1 MGRVIAV
8 VGVALGLLAAGAAA
22 PPARAQDAATIAR
35 NLAENVLGRDLVRT
49 SRLSSDGRS
58 LEMVWASA
66 TFKPTNPL
74 PQTRELLRVEAEF
87 ASASIFRVLTG
98 VRDLQ
103 FEIVLGKRS
112 LCTGAASRD
121 RPFRITY
128 PKDLGG

>member
-8 VGVALGLLAAGAAA
+8 VGVALVVLAAGAAS
-22 PPARAQDAATIAR
+22 PVRAQDATIAR
-35 NLAENVLGRDLVRT
+35 NLAENVLGRGLVRT

-66 TFKPTNPL
+66 TFKPTNLL

-103 FEIVLGKRS
+103 FEIVLGTRS

>member
-1 MGRVIAV
+1 MARVIAA
-8 VGVALGLLAAGAAA
+8 VGAALVLLAASAAA
-22 PPARAQDAATIAR
+22 PLARAQDASTIAK

-49 SRLSSDGRS
+49 SRLGSDGRS
-58 LEMVWASA
+58 LEMVWTSA
-66 TFKPTNPL
+66 TFKPTHPL
-74 PQTRELLRVEAEF
+74 PHTRDLLRVEAEF

-112 LCTGAASRD
+112 LCTGAVSRD
-121 RPFRITY
+121 RPFRIAY

>member
-1 MGRVIAV
+1 MGRVIVAV
-8 VGVALGLLAAGAAA
+8 GAALVVLAAGAAS
-22 PPARAQDAATIAR
+22 PVRAQDAATIAR
-35 NLAENVLGRDLVRT
+35 NLAENVLGKGLVRT

-66 TFKPTNPL
+66 TFKPTNLL
-74 PQTRELLRVEAEF
+74 PHTRELLRVEAEF

-103 FEIVLGKRS
+103 FEIVLGTRS

>member
-1 MGRVIAV
+1 MGRVIAA
-8 VGVALGLLAAGAAA
+8 VGAALVLLAAGAGA

-58 LEMVWASA
+58 LEMVWTSA
-66 TFKPTNPL
+66 MFKPAHPL